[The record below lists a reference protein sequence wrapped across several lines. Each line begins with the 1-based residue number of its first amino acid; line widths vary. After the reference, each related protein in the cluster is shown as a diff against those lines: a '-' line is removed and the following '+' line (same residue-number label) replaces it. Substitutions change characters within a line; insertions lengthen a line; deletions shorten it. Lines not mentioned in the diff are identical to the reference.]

1 MSDRLQGRP
10 GKILFVSLDFGPGG
24 AQRQLVNIANGFH
37 ERGYS
42 MSVFAFPN
50 RRDAEVVRG
59 YLHEDI
65 AGVFP
70 SARKRLGPLSTLLA
84 TARLIRTV
92 TREKPD
98 IIYCRQW
105 PKMPVALVGRI
116 TGAKTVSVEGN
127 SLKHSLGERPLL
139 LWARGFCA
147 RLSDR
152 VVANSQGLAREAK
165 EVFRLS
171 SDVAT
176 IYNGI
181 DIDDIRKKSEE
192 KATHE
197 WFGEDIPVML
207 AIGAHKKQ
215 KGFVHLMKA
224 VEIVNRTKPA
234 RLIIMGGGNKKEL
247 AALSKDLHI
256 ADRTDFPDA
265 VPNPFPLIL
274 GTDVFICSSLYEGFS
289 NVILEAMALGKP
301 VISTDHRYG
310 ADEIIE
316 DGRNGILVP
325 PQDPESMAA
334 AILKVLSDAELRER
348 LGAEAKKRSEDFS
361 RDRMISEYEKLFAQI
376 LETTW

>member
-1 MSDRLQGRP
+1 MSDKLKNRT

-37 ERGYS
+37 EKGYD

-59 YLHEDI
+59 SLHEDI
-65 AGVFP
+65 AGFFP
-70 SARKRLGPLSTLLA
+70 PAAKRLEFLA
-84 TARLIRTV
+84 TFLAMVRLLITV
-92 TREKPD
+92 LKEKPD

-105 PKMPVALVGRI
+105 PKIPIALIGRVA
-116 TGAKTVSVEGN
+116 GAKTVSVEGN
-127 SLKHSLGERPLL
+127 SLKHSLGKRPLL

-147 RLSDR
+147 RLSDK
-152 VVANSQGLAREAK
+152 VVANSAGLAREAK

-171 SDVAT
+171 FNVAT

-181 DIDDIRKKSEE
+181 NIDEIRRKSEE
-192 KATHE
+192 QTPHE
-197 WFGEDIPVML
+197 WFGQDIPVIL

-215 KGFVHLMKA
+215 KGFIYLLKA

-247 AALSKDLHI
+247 DSLSKELHI
-256 ADRTDFPDA
+256 ADRTDFPNA
-265 VPNPFPLIL
+265 VPNPFPFIL
-274 GTDVFICSSLYEGFS
+274 GADVFTCSSIYEGFS

-301 VISTDHRYG
+301 VISTDHRHG
-310 ADEIIE
+310 ANEIIE

-325 PQDPESMAA
+325 PQDPGSMAA
-334 AILKVLSDAELRER
+334 AILKVLNDAELCRG
-348 LGAEAKKRSEDFS
+348 LGVEAKKRAEDFS
-361 RDRMISEYEKLFAQI
+361 KDRMVLEYEKLFARM
-376 LETTW
+376 LEAT

>member
-1 MSDRLQGRP
+1 MSNGPQGRP

-50 RRDAEVVRG
+50 RRDAEVVRAC
-59 YLHEDI
+59 LHEDI

-70 SARKRLGPLSTLLA
+70 PAQKRLGPLATLLA
-84 TARLIRTV
+84 TARLFVTV
-92 TREKPD
+92 LKEKPD

-105 PKMPVALVGRI
+105 PKMPIALIGRI
-116 TGAKTVSVEGN
+116 TGVKTVSVEGD
-127 SLKHSLGERPLL
+127 SIGHSLGKRPLL
-139 LWARGFCA
+139 LWARGLCA
-147 RLSDR
+147 RLSDE
-152 VVANSQGLAREAK
+152 VVANSAGLAREVK

-181 DIDDIRKKSEE
+181 DMDDIRRKSEE
-192 KATHE
+192 QAAHE
-197 WFGEDIPVML
+197 WFGEDIPVIL

-215 KGFVHLMKA
+215 KGFVHLLKA
-224 VEIVNRTKPA
+224 VEIVNGTRPA

-247 AALSKDLHI
+247 ADLSKELRI

-265 VPNPFPLIL
+265 VTNPFPCML
-274 GTDVFICSSLYEGFS
+274 GADIFACSSIHEGFS

-301 VISTDHRYG
+301 VISTDHRHG

-325 PQDPESMAA
+325 PQDPQSMAE
-334 AILKVLSDAELRER
+334 AILKVLSDAELRR
-348 LGAEAKKRSEDFS
+348 KLGEEAKKRSENFS
-361 RDRMISEYEKLFAQI
+361 RDRMISEYEKLFTRM
-376 LETTW
+376 LETP